1 MTSLL
6 KIVNFLGCG
15 PGRKLDDKM
24 AVLVFNVAFKW
35 EINCCGIRKKV
46 RVSLDPY
53 IEQNI

>member
-35 EINCCGIRKKV
+35 EINCCDIRKKV